1 MAKTREEM
9 DALMHETWEAEDSG
23 VKTAKALELTGEVQG
38 LFNQIESL
46 TSERE
51 ELQKR
56 IDDLRK
62 VNSELFS
69 RVTKPEEPKAPETS
83 TPEAMLEAVL
93 KLYD

>member
-9 DALMHETWEAEDSG
+9 DALMHEAWEAEDSG
-23 VKTAKALELTGEVQG
+23 VKTAKALELSGEIQS
-38 LFNQIESL
+38 LYSDIESL
-46 TSERE
+46 TAERE
-51 ELQKR
+51 DLQRR

-69 RVTKPEEPKAPETS
+69 RVTKPEAPKAPETS

>member
-9 DALMHETWEAEDSG
+9 ETLMHEAWETEDSG
-23 VKTAKALELTGEVQG
+23 VKTAKALELSGEIQQ
-38 LFNQIESL
+38 LFTTIESM
-46 TSERE
+46 TKEKE
-51 ELQKR
+51 ELNQR

-69 RVTKPEEPKAPETS
+69 RVTKPVEKTDPELPS
-83 TPEAMLEAVL
+83 PQAELEAVL

>member
-9 DALMHETWEAEDSG
+9 EALMHETWETEDSG
-23 VKTAKALELTGEVQG
+23 VKTAKALELTGEIQQ
-38 LFNQIESL
+38 LFTTIEDM
-46 TSERE
+46 TKERE
-51 ELQKR
+51 VLNQR

-69 RVTKPEEPKAPETS
+69 RVTKPVEDKAPETS
-83 TPEAMLEAVL
+83 SPEAELEAVL